1 MKHCK
6 RGHAVKTASR
16 TGTLLVTVALS
27 ACSGLKFTNRPDFD
41 LPLSPELLGTSV
53 FTDTEILKR
62 HLEEIPGYIVTADG
76 TGKLTAVAPI
86 TQSTYTRP

>member
-1 MKHCK
+1 MKQHRK
-6 RGHAVKTASR
+6 RGYSAKTATR
-16 TGTLLVTVALS
+16 VGTVVATVALS

-62 HLEEIPGYIVTADG
+62 HLEEIPG
-76 TGKLTAVAPI
+76 
-86 TQSTYTRP
+86 